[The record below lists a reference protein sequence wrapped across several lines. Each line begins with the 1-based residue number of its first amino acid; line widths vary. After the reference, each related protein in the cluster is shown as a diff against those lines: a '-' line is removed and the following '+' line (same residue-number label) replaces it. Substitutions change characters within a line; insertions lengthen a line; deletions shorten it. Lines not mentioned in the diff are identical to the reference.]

1 MRNAGAS
8 SEPLTAEQ
16 FAALPDESADRLEL
30 VRGRVVREPPPT
42 PGNGSVTM
50 RLGARLH
57 HFVERTGLGTVMT
70 EAGFV
75 LATDPDTVR
84 APDLSFV
91 AKERI
96 PAPGAGGTYWRLAPD
111 LAVEILSPFNTA
123 SEVQEKVLEY
133 LEAGLRMVWVVDP
146 RRRTVTV
153 YRSPREIRIVVAGE
167 DLTGEDVLPG
177 FAVAVDDVFG

>member
-1 MRNAGAS
+1 MRYVGAS
-8 SEPLTAEQ
+8 SEPLTADQ

-30 VRGRVVREPPPT
+30 VRGRVVREPPPA
-42 PGNGSVTM
+42 PEHGAVTARLAV
-50 RLGARLH
+50 RLGGFA
-57 HFVERTGLGTVMT
+57 ERAGLGIVIT

-96 PAPGAGGTYWRLAPD
+96 PAPGTAGAYWRLAPD
-111 LAVEILSPFNTA
+111 LAVEILSPSNTA

-133 LEAGLRMVWVVDP
+133 FGAGSRMVWVVDP
-146 RRRTVTV
+146 RRRAVTV
-153 YRSPREIRIVVAGE
+153 YRSPRETRILAAGE
-167 DLTGEDVLPG
+167 ELTGEDVLPG
-177 FAVAVDDVFG
+177 FAVSVDEVCG